1 MVIGV
6 VYHSGMVYIYLA
18 FAVLKQAH
26 SNRENLPDGE
36 GIHRNCCVLEV
47 PGQQDQYLIVP
58 VLQAAHVR
66 MHGSMCK
73 LQLGKDYKFLKRNQ
87 YQYQ

>member
-36 GIHRNCCVLEV
+36 GIHRNCRVLEV
-47 PGQQDQYLIVP
+47 SGQQDQYSLRTKVIWDS
-58 VLQAAHVR
+58 H
-66 MHGSMCK
+66 MIFKS
-73 LQLGKDYKFLKRNQ
+73 
-87 YQYQ
+87 